1 MATLNWPAGLWPSQV
16 ELALV
21 EAGAQAISPYNGTVE
36 AITYVAE
43 RWRMGITLPPALTKD
58 GYARQA
64 FLRKLG
70 LGKNRVR
77 LGPYLWGQEVPQGT
91 LRGSPVLASTA
102 SRGATSLVATTAVGS
117 SLRAGDFVGCG
128 GQLFEVA
135 SDCSDSSGT
144 MTIPVNNRVR
154 ANIGAGSAVTW
165 SAPTAE
171 FILPAASI
179 PFVNSRAILQSVTL
193 DFIESW
199 GVDFSIETGGLV
211 YVDGIYEP
219 GVYE

>member
-1 MATLNWPAGLWPSQV
+1 MWPSQV
-16 ELALV
+16 EFALV
-21 EAGAQAISPYNGTVE
+21 EAGAQSISPYNGAVE
-36 AITYVAE
+36 SISYVAE

-77 LGPYLWGQEVPQGT
+77 LGPYLWGQNVPQGS
-91 LRGSPVLASTA
+91 LRGAPVLTSTAARGAST
-102 SRGATSLVATTAVGS
+102 LIVTTAIGS
-117 SLRAGDFVGCG
+117 TLKAGDFVGCG
-128 GQLFEVA
+128 GQLFEV
-135 SDCSDSSGT
+135 SDDCADSAGT
-144 MTIPVNNRVR
+144 MTIPVTNRVR

-171 FILPAASI
+171 FILPAASV
-179 PFVNSRAILQSVTL
+179 PFINSRAILQSVTL

-199 GVDFSIETGGLV
+199 GIDFSVETGGV
-211 YVDGIYEP
+211 TYESDVFETGIYE
-219 GVYE
+219 